1 MRKIFM
7 GLFVLDIFGITD
19 NLKNTLHK
27 GKKFIKQQTLFVNK
41 SIVDRKSLSLY
52 NIVIYVSFQ
61 F

>member
-27 GKKFIKQQTLFVNK
+27 GKKGHSVNNIKLAN
-41 SIVDRKSLSLY
+41 
-52 NIVIYVSFQ
+52 
-61 F
+61 